1 MWAMMEES
9 MMTLSDFDWPFIRQ
23 NTLIP
28 TVTALVAVA
37 ALAAAYWMHTTQS
50 ERFSQLRVNRA
61 ALHEDYDAL
70 VYRRRLVDLYHRRY
84 LQFHG
89 LGFVGRESRLDWVET
104 LRTTTGELTLP
115 RVAYAIEPQLKA
127 TAPVQSVMSGEEIQI
142 YLSKMQLEIG
152 LVHELDL
159 LRFFDELQAKA
170 PGLIKVDSC
179 DLNFQVDKDYR
190 MRAGANIQA
199 SCAIKIFSVI
209 TSDVGLETST

>member
-1 MWAMMEES
+1 
-9 MMTLSDFDWPFIRQ
+9 MTRSDFDWPFVRQ

-28 TVTALVAVA
+28 TLTALIAVVACT
-37 ALAAAYWMHTTQS
+37 AAYWMHTAQV

-61 ALHEDYDAL
+61 AIHEDYDAL
-70 VYRRRLVDLYHRRY
+70 IYRRRLVDLYHRRY
-84 LQFHG
+84 LQFHD

-104 LRTTTGELTLP
+104 LRTTTNELTLP

-127 TAPVQSVMSGEEIQI
+127 TAPVQSVMSGEDIQI
-142 YLSKMQLEIG
+142 YLSKLQLEMG

-159 LRFFDELQAKA
+159 LRFFDELQGKA
-170 PGLIKVDSC
+170 PGLIKVDGC
-179 DLNFQVDKDYR
+179 NLNFQVDKDYR

-209 TSDVGLETST
+209 TSDVGTGAST